1 MTGDML
7 SWLSSRGEKI
17 SSHAHKTGSWFLLGV
32 VFNIFGGHPCHF
44 DMEVPPLPLGT
55 SPATI
60 NRNRFQG
67 YSGRFQFTTHYKT
80 TEGHF
85 QMT

>member
-32 VFNIFGGHPCHF
+32 VFNIFVRHPCRF
-44 DMEVPPLPLGT
+44 DMEVPP
-55 SPATI
+55 ATGNEPSNYQQKQI
-60 NRNRFQG
+60 PGIQW
-67 YSGRFQFTTHYKT
+67 
-80 TEGHF
+80 
-85 QMT
+85 